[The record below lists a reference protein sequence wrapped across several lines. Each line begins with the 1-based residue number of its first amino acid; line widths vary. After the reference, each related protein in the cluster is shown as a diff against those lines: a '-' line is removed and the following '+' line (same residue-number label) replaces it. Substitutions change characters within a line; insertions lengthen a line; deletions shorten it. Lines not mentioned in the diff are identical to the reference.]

1 MSRAIR
7 FFIVPLISL
16 PSCFFFRWEVEV
28 GEDWEEQDVG
38 AIPGGRHTDKVLM

>member
-7 FFIVPLISL
+7 FFIVHSL

-28 GEDWEEQDVG
+28 GEDCNWEVQDVG

>member
-7 FFIVPLISL
+7 FFIVHSL
-16 PSCFFFRWEVEV
+16 PSCFFFRWKVEV
-28 GEDWEEQDVG
+28 GDWEEEDVG